1 MSLKTFYLNWTYF
14 DKQVGSIPYPFSA
27 NTTSLGRKE
36 SCYLKMQWIR
46 FTQYV
51 KIEQDKKVSDREIW
65 CSLNIL

>member
-36 SCYLKMQWIR
+36 SCYLKMQ
-46 FTQYV
+46 
-51 KIEQDKKVSDREIW
+51 
-65 CSLNIL
+65 